1 MFFMINRHR
10 IAKSRRIADELRK
23 EYSNVDIPVGTP
35 VASASDL
42 AKQFQVSIQT
52 AHNALN
58 FLVEDGFLYRIRGS
72 GTYFNGNPKKKKKIG
87 IADEIVSAEYLS
99 PDVNKILDYH
109 IQFSAEYFQESGYDV
124 EIIPYRKFLDATIL
138 QDLDGL
144 LISSMYLNERLDS
157 ILSKTKIPIVVYRY
171 NHLIEFDNYSR
182 LTYDLLPGM
191 REALNFVNIESAGK
205 VIIICETTESG
216 QQEMKSWLDA
226 LAEHGMHNSEIIRDM
241 IDVAERAISCYRFV
255 RVNSELFRNAVVLTG
270 NDEIALDIMNA
281 LSLENMT
288 GGKDY
293 RLIGIGNR
301 AGYGS
306 PVSERLGIASID
318 LPIKLMSEE
327 AAKLLQFKV
336 EKRSNCISRVQV
348 PTFFVPRKS
357 AIT

>member
-1 MFFMINRHR
+1 MISRYR
-10 IAKSRRIADELRK
+10 ISKSRQIAAELRK
-23 EYSNVDIPVGTP
+23 EYSNVNIPIGTP
-35 VASASDL
+35 VASANDL
-42 AKQFQVSIQT
+42 AKQFHVSIQT

-58 FLVEDGFLYRIRGS
+58 FLVEEGFLYRIRGS
-72 GTYFNGNPKKKKKIG
+72 GTYFNGDPKKKKKLKIG
-87 IADEIVSAEYLS
+87 IADETVSAEYLS
-99 PDVNKILDYH
+99 SDVNKILDYH
-109 IQFSAEYFQESGYDV
+109 IKYSAEYFQKTGYDV
-124 EIIPYRKFLDATIL
+124 EFISYRNFHDATVL

-157 ILSKTKIPIVVYRY
+157 ILSKTNIPIVVYRY
-171 NHLIEFDNYSR
+171 NHLFESDNYSR

-216 QQEMKSWLDA
+216 QQEMKSWLKA
-226 LAEHGMHNSEIIRDM
+226 LNEYGIQSSEIIRDM
-241 IDVAERAISCYRFV
+241 IEVAERAISCYRFV
-255 RVNSELFRNAVVLTG
+255 RVNSEIFRNAVVLTG
-270 NDEIALDIMNA
+270 NDEIALDVMNA

-293 RLIGIGNR
+293 SLIGIGNR

-306 PVSERLGIASID
+306 AVYERLGIASID

-327 AAKLLQFKV
+327 AAKLLRFKIE
-336 EKRSNCISRVQV
+336 EKSKCISRVQI

-357 AIT
+357 VLS